1 MKTKATKAPTMKP
14 KASMGAT
21 KKTKST
27 TDNIFDEKTGT
38 VSVINFDTISTVST
52 VSEKMSKLETAY
64 IAAING
70 EIKFGE
76 VKSIFKQLHKE
87 IKKSTKSKI

>member
-1 MKTKATKAPTMKP
+1 MKTKTIKSPNMKP

-27 TDNIFDEKTGT
+27 TDIIFDEKTDT
-38 VSVINFDTISTVST
+38 VSVINFDTTTVSS
-52 VSEKMSKLETAY
+52 VGEKLSKLETAY
-64 IAAING
+64 IAAISG

-87 IKKSTKSKI
+87 IKKSAKSKS